1 MKKWRWSSSGVRHPE
16 LLVILLFSFLV
27 RLFLADNESYW
38 LDELYSV
45 VLYGIDHDSAGDAI
59 QALAETSVHP
69 PLYQWILFH
78 WMDFFGH
85 SELATRMLS
94 TLYVVLAIFVL
105 YRFANEAFGKRVAIA
120 AALLFSLAD
129 AALFYSL
136 ETRSYAQ
143 TMLLS
148 VLSMYAL
155 RGYLEQL
162 LRRPGWSGLIGNRWF
177 LLFCASNVLLLF
189 THYYNVFFILAQALF
204 AYLFLLF
211 RSPDGPRAFR
221 DLGKA
226 AMPFVIQAVVFL
238 LAWAGTLKATLERY
252 LSRRSGGGN
261 TTWDGPTQ
269 GPLATFA
276 ETILSANFLTSGLS
290 VGILSALL
298 LFAFALHMVRIRRRP
313 KAPGSRRA
321 WWWLL
326 VLSCALLPFFFYY
339 AMTAVV
345 GAERIAARYF
355 LFSLAPTALLLVLGF
370 EQLVRLG
377 AHVARVAKGVLPI
390 NIAGSGL
397 ARTYLRHSTLAAV
410 LLVSLVSAPGA
421 YRAATHEKQ
430 DWRGISEQV
439 VQLVQGDPGNS
450 YLVYETSFRN
460 APTLDYYL
468 ERFSG
473 GEIRVHANILRG
485 HERSKK
491 FRFRKDLGTM
501 KESDYLVIVF
511 THHRERQFRNTLRAL
526 SKDFRLVRKN
536 LDETGRGYIV
546 YGQK

>member
-1 MKKWRWSSSGVRHPE
+1 MRSRRWSLSSARHPE
-16 LLVILLFSFLV
+16 LLVVLLFSLLV
-27 RLFLADNESYW
+27 RLFLANNESYW

-59 QALAETSVHP
+59 RALAETSVHP

-94 TLYVVLAIFVL
+94 TLYVVLAILVL
-105 YRFANEAFGKRVAIA
+105 YRFANAAFGKRVAIA

-143 TMLLS
+143 TMF
-148 VLSMYAL
+148 LSMLSIYAL

-162 LRRPGWSGLIGNRWF
+162 LRRPGWAGMLGNRWF
-177 LLFCASNVLLLF
+177 LLFCAGNVLLLF

-211 RSPDGPRAFR
+211 RSPDGPRPFR

-226 AMPFVIQAVVFL
+226 AVPFLIQVAVFL

-252 LSRRSGGGN
+252 LGQRSGAGN
-261 TTWDGPTQ
+261 TSWDGPTQ
-269 GPLATFA
+269 GPLTTFA
-276 ETILSANFLTSGLS
+276 ETILSANFLTSRLS
-290 VGILSALL
+290 VWLLSALL
-298 LFAFALHMVRIRRRP
+298 LLAFALYMMRIWRRP

-339 AMTAVV
+339 AMTMVV

-370 EQLVRLG
+370 EQLVRL
-377 AHVARVAKGVLPI
+377 AAWAARVAKGVLPQG
-390 NIAGSGL
+390 IAGSGM
-397 ARTYLRHSTLAAV
+397 ARIYLRHSTLAAV
-410 LLVSLVSAPGA
+410 LLALVVSAPGA

-430 DWRGISEQV
+430 DWRGISRQV

-450 YLVYETSFRN
+450 YLIYETSFRN
-460 APTLDYYL
+460 EPTLDYYL
-468 ERFSG
+468 KRFSG
-473 GEIRVHANILRG
+473 GELRVHANLLRG

-491 FRFRKDLGTM
+491 FRFRKDLDTM
-501 KESDYLVIVF
+501 KENDYLVIVF

-526 SKDFRLVRKN
+526 SKDFRLVRRN